1 MKRMKINSIDLLVVI
16 LWLAK
21 AVVCSNSSAKMFAHK
36 NLVQS
41 NAMGY
46 KRVCVYPNWAALRDS
61 DTARLLPESIDPFI
75 CTHIHFAYANID
87 MRSLQLIPSQKEDV
101 SSGLHG
107 QVLF

>member
-1 MKRMKINSIDLLVVI
+1 MKINLIDSLVAI

-21 AVVCSNSSAKMFAHK
+21 AVVCFNFSTKSFENK

-41 NAMGY
+41 NEIGY

-61 DTARLLPESIDPFI
+61 ESARLLPENIDPFI

-107 QVLF
+107 EVLI